1 MRKSTKRLLIGIP
14 LATFLLCGGGLLG
27 FAHKSRTDRDRAIA
41 RLAAVGLPTDPDQ
54 IKHIPDPAKDAG
66 ELLEKFDRAFL
77 KARKVPAY
85 FSFYIPNLKSAR
97 AFVNANPQLV
107 QLRKQL
113 FTKSEFATQLEPSMG
128 HQHESD
134 GFAPLAIVVWLGLA
148 EAQVLSAD
156 GAAEM
161 AIDLCTETTQF
172 VHLLNSDPNHTAELL
187 SVSLQQAVNRH
198 VADIVESNSERAEV
212 RRALQRYLY
221 ASVPKVDFRRAVI
234 EDLSNA
240 LALEK
245 DVTQG
250 KVDLV
255 AYDESIN
262 GGYASISEVGKHS
275 LYRVKG
281 APDMLF
287 ARLYEGFADLYARI
301 PKDPSQH
308 KERIDV
314 VTRWDMV
321 VSDQRSPNSYLLQSL
336 MPQYSYGFKSE
347 AKLTAEWRT
356 LNALLAA
363 SEIKAKTGCYPTN
376 LPVTGQDAS
385 DPFTDQPLKYLVK
398 DGKLTIYSVGD
409 DLADNEGKLFK
420 MSYLA
425 IPGSSAPPNDI
436 GFSIPNDV
444 QNQELIA
451 KRRN

>member
-1 MRKSTKRLLIGIP
+1 MKKSTKVLLYGIP
-14 LATFLLCGGGLLG
+14 SVLLLSCAGLYS
-27 FAHKSRTDRDRAIA
+27 FAYKTRTDRDRAVA
-41 RLAAVGLPTDPDQ
+41 RLAQVGLPTDPDQ
-54 IKHIPDPAKDAG
+54 IKHIPDPDKDAG
-66 ELLEKFDRAFL
+66 ELLKKFDRAFL

-107 QLRKQL
+107 RLRKQL

-128 HQHESD
+128 HQHEFY
-134 GFAPLAIVVWLGLA
+134 GFAALAIVVWLGLA

-156 GAAEM
+156 GAADR

-172 VHLLNSDPNHTAELL
+172 LHLLNSDPNHTAELL

-212 RRALQRYLY
+212 RRALQRYLH

-275 LYRVKG
+275 LYRIKG

-287 ARLYEGFADLYARI
+287 ARLYEGYADLYARI

-308 KERIDV
+308 KDRIEV
-314 VTRWDMV
+314 VTRWDRV

-336 MPQYSYGFKSE
+336 MPQYSYSFKSE

-376 LPVTGQDAS
+376 LPVTGQNAI
-385 DPFTDQPLKYLVK
+385 DPFTDQPLKYLPM
-398 DGKLTIYSVGD
+398 DGKLAIYSVGD
-409 DLADNEGKLFK
+409 DLLDNQGKLFRLN
-420 MSYLA
+420 YLA
-425 IPGSSAPPNDI
+425 MPGSSAPPLDI
-436 GFSIPNDV
+436 GFSIPYDV
-444 QNQELIA
+444 PARL
-451 KRRN
+451 R